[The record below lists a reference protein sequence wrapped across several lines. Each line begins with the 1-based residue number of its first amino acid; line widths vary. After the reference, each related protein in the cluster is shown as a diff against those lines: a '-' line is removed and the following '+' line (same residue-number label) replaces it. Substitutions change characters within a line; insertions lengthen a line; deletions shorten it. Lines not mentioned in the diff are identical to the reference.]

1 MSNTSKTIQVKCI
14 KDVVMEVSKM
24 VAFIKGK
31 TYDAT
36 LLSDNRIYAKN
47 EQGENYHWIN
57 RGLLDNTSMKSSFFE
72 EHFIVVYE
80 GKSDVSDASDYVKE
94 VLEQKKIDLLN
105 QAKRVKGDIENHK
118 SIVEDL
124 EESLEDIMGKLDAI
138 YKVTG

>member
-14 KDVVMEVSKM
+14 KDVVMEVSKN
-24 VAFIKGK
+24 VAFIEGK

-80 GKSDVSDASDYVKE
+80 GKSDVSDYVKE

-105 QAKRVKGDIENHK
+105 RAKRVKGDIENHK

-124 EESLEDIMGKLDAI
+124 NESLEDLLGKIDEINKLI
-138 YKVTG
+138 G

>member
-14 KDVVMEVSKM
+14 EDVVMEVSKS
-24 VAFIKGK
+24 VAFIEGK

-57 RGLLDNTSMKSSFFE
+57 RGLLDKTSMKSSFFE

-80 GKSDVSDASDYVKE
+80 VKSDVPDYVKD

-105 QAKRVKGDIENHK
+105 RAKRIKGDIKICK
-118 SIVEDL
+118 STIEDL
-124 EESLEDIMGKLDAI
+124 EESLEDIMEKLDAI